1 MTPRSLFDR
10 TTLGG
15 YPLLLRLTFVPC
27 SRFHRLRHVP
37 DLWPARADVSLFWFC
52 VRIHERLAL
61 PVGDKN
67 NRKRGVS
74 RHNFTDR
81 RLVINK
87 MKTLGIIG
95 GLGPESTLD
104 YYQRI
109 IALYRERTGDRHYPE
124 FVIVSV
130 DLRKGLDFM
139 DANDLSGMANYLLE
153 GIDKLARA
161 GADFG
166 IISAN
171 TPHIVFDEVAPKS
184 PIPLISIVEATRA
197 AAKAQNLKRL
207 ALFGTRYTMRATFY
221 PKVFARD
228 GIELL
233 VPDSHGQ
240 DYIHDKYMN
249 ELVPG
254 RFLADTRAG
263 LLTIVD
269 RMKATSDIDG
279 VILAGTELPL
289 ILRDP
294 THNGI
299 PFLDTT
305 KIHVEA
311 AVAHMLS

>member
-1 MTPRSLFDR
+1 
-10 TTLGG
+10 
-15 YPLLLRLTFVPC
+15 
-27 SRFHRLRHVP
+27 
-37 DLWPARADVSLFWFC
+37 
-52 VRIHERLAL
+52 
-61 PVGDKN
+61 
-67 NRKRGVS
+67 
-74 RHNFTDR
+74 
-81 RLVINK
+81 

-109 IALYRERTGDRHYPE
+109 IALFRERTGDRHYPE

-207 ALFGTRYTMRATFY
+207 ALFGTRYTMQATFY

-233 VPDSHGQ
+233 VPDSHDQ

-254 RFLADTRAG
+254 KFLADTRAG
-263 LLTIVD
+263 LTCHCRSD
-269 RMKATSDIDG
+269 ESNERHRRSDSRRNGATANSS
-279 VILAGTELPL
+279 
-289 ILRDP
+289 RSH
-294 THNGI
+294 HNGI

-305 KIHVEA
+305 KIHVET
-311 AVAHMLS
+311 AVDEMLS

>member
-1 MTPRSLFDR
+1 
-10 TTLGG
+10 
-15 YPLLLRLTFVPC
+15 
-27 SRFHRLRHVP
+27 
-37 DLWPARADVSLFWFC
+37 
-52 VRIHERLAL
+52 
-61 PVGDKN
+61 
-67 NRKRGVS
+67 
-74 RHNFTDR
+74 
-81 RLVINK
+81 

-95 GLGPESTLD
+95 GLGPESTMD

-153 GIDKLARA
+153 GIGKLARA

-171 TPHIVFDEVAPKS
+171 TPHIVFDDVARTS
-184 PIPLISIVEATRA
+184 PIPLISIVETTCA
-197 AAKAQNLKRL
+197 AAKARKLQRL
-207 ALFGTRYTMRATFY
+207 ALFGTRYTMQASFY
-221 PKVFARD
+221 PKVFSHE

-233 VPDSHGQ
+233 VPEPDDQ
-240 DYIHDKYMN
+240 NYIHDKYFS

-254 RFLADTRAG
+254 KFLPETRAG
-263 LLTIVD
+263 LLSIVD
-269 RMKATSDIDG
+269 RMKAQSGIDG

-289 ILRDP
+289 ILRHPD
-294 THNGI
+294 HNGI
-299 PFLDTT
+299 AFLDTT

-311 AVAHMLS
+311 AVDEMLS